1 MGNRMYDAVIFDL
14 DGTLLNTLQDLYLS
28 TNYALTA
35 CGFPQRSLEEIRN
48 FVGNGVVNQIR
59 RAVPDGTSQEEALRC
74 QDLFRH
80 HYEEHKYDHTEPYPG
95 VISML
100 EELNRM
106 GREIAVVSNKFDP
119 AVKDLCGNIFSGLIT
134 IAVGEKESEGIQK
147 KPAPD
152 MVEQVLKM
160 LEMEAEQAIY
170 VGDSQVD
177 IETAHNA
184 RIPCIS
190 VTWGFR
196 TRQELLDAGAERLI
210 DKPWDLLEFI

>member
-1 MGNRMYDAVIFDL
+1 MFDAVIFDL

-35 CGFPQRSLEEIRN
+35 CGFPRRSLEEIRN

-59 RAVPDGTSQEEALRC
+59 RAVPDSTSQEDTLRC
-74 QDLFRH
+74 QDLFRR

-106 GREIAVVSNKFDP
+106 GREVAVVSNKFDP
-119 AVKDLCGNIFSGLIT
+119 AVKDLCDNIFSGLIT
-134 IAVGEKESEGIQK
+134 IAVGEKESEGIKK

-152 MVEQVLKM
+152 MVEQVLKV

-177 IETAHNA
+177 IETARNA

-196 TRQELLDAGAERLI
+196 TRQELLDAGAERFI
-210 DKPWDLLEFI
+210 DKPWDLLELI